1 MKFLFDLFPII
12 LFFIAYKFGGIYIA
26 TGVSIG
32 ASIFQISYLL
42 LRRKKVDT
50 MMWVSLGIIV
60 VLGGATLI
68 SHNDTFI
75 KWKPTALY
83 WLFAAALL
91 ISPLVFKKN
100 IIRSMLSEQITLPD
114 PIWRKLNWS
123 WAIFFIVMGLV
134 NRYVAL
140 TYSTDVWVNFKLFG
154 STAMMFIFIIGQG
167 VVLNKY
173 LDNKKHD

>member
-32 ASIFQISYLL
+32 ASIFQIGYLL

>member
-1 MKFLFDLFPII
+1 MKFLLDLFPIL
-12 LFFIAYKFGGIYIA
+12 LFFIAFKFGGIYIA
-26 TGVSIG
+26 TGVAIV
-32 ASIFQISYLL
+32 ASIVQISWLL
-42 LRRKKVDT
+42 LRGKKIDA
-50 MMWVSLGIIV
+50 MMWLSLAIIV

-83 WLFAAALL
+83 WIFALILL
-91 ISPLVFKKN
+91 VSPLLFKKN
-100 IIRSMLSEQITLPD
+100 LIRTMLAEQITLPD
-114 PIWRKLNWS
+114 TMWRNLNLS
-123 WAIFFIVMGLV
+123 WVLFFIVMGVV

-140 TYSTDVWVNFKLFG
+140 TYSTDTWVNFKLFG
-154 STAMMFIFIIGQG
+154 STAMMFIFIIVQG